1 MACRSDNSANWCAS
15 NTPSTMPPTMSG
27 DGSAWLGSHQNLAP
41 RPEDNTTT
49 RAASRRVK
57 RLIIA
62 DDQQSRIADALAR
75 ARLRRDNQRRNID
88 THGRRTMSTAAG
100 LCWIQSRGYH
110 LGTSGAITR
119 HVSEAEMLDGSLD
132 CRIQN
137 TGPTCA
143 PHALVAEDLRA
154 SLKPV
159 CGSRARRRLPTT
171 HCRPAAPRVGCTS
184 IMSLHSGTDQNV
196 GGLSQPAV
204 GVGDGTILLDV

>member
-1 MACRSDNSANWCAS
+1 MYQTDRPLLRVSTHQRLHARAIANTDPWLAALTIPQTGVPVTLRARC
-15 NTPSTMPPTMSG
+15 PDHEW

-119 HVSEAEMLDGSLD
+119 HVSEAEMLDG
-132 CRIQN
+132 RW
-137 TGPTCA
+137 T
-143 PHALVAEDLRA
+143 VASKTPAQRA
-154 SLKPV
+154 HLT
-159 CGSRARRRLPTT
+159 RL
-171 HCRPAAPRVGCTS
+171 
-184 IMSLHSGTDQNV
+184 
-196 GGLSQPAV
+196 
-204 GVGDGTILLDV
+204 